1 MAGWQE
7 QIAAFLLVTI
17 FAISC
22 WGQTKHSTFQ
32 KARPQE
38 VSVEVFQVLELPLL
52 VHEATLVKEDKGY
65 LLRCS
70 LSNSSESKM
79 IGLRYSL
86 AIIDE
91 SAKVRPVVSRSEG
104 IAIEAYSSK
113 RPTFQTPIQINLKDG
128 QHLIMMLEQTMSFST
143 IWDVVKAKEA
153 LEAYAAGDYS
163 KIPNV
168 IRVANQVDAPLP
180 APRVIYRD

>member
-17 FAISC
+17 FAIGC
-22 WGQTKHSTFQ
+22 CGQTRNSTVQ
-32 KARPQE
+32 RARPQE

-65 LLRCS
+65 LVRCS

-86 AIIDE
+86 VMVDE
-91 SAKVRPVVSRSEG
+91 AAKVRPVVS
-104 IAIEAYSSK
+104 
-113 RPTFQTPIQINLKDG
+113 
-128 QHLIMMLEQTMSFST
+128 
-143 IWDVVKAKEA
+143 
-153 LEAYAAGDYS
+153 
-163 KIPNV
+163 
-168 IRVANQVDAPLP
+168 
-180 APRVIYRD
+180 